1 MKNNGISN
9 IMMFFRNRYYIEY
22 RFIFRKFLMNISV
35 IEKNIK
41 SAIDKAP
48 ESKEEYLYV
57 SHIKSNIL
65 PTKAQLEYES
75 YFRKNNIDNKIEI
88 NDLNNDQ
95 WQYDILFFIKN
106 PYFDAINYF
115 GDF

>member
-1 MKNNGISN
+1 
-9 IMMFFRNRYYIEY
+9 
-22 RFIFRKFLMNISV
+22 MNISV

-41 SAIDKAP
+41 GAIDKAP

>member
-1 MKNNGISN
+1 
-9 IMMFFRNRYYIEY
+9 
-22 RFIFRKFLMNISV
+22 
-35 IEKNIK
+35 
-41 SAIDKAP
+41 
-48 ESKEEYLYV
+48 
-57 SHIKSNIL
+57 
-65 PTKAQLEYES
+65 LEYES
-75 YFRKNNIDNKIEI
+75 YFRRNNIDNKIEI